1 MMGGEMEFTTK
12 EEADAAWA
20 NEEASGNKSPEVHA
34 ASMRFYDRQY
44 SGQTADLGNGSTV
57 LQDLTSQAF
66 PEQSYDQPP
75 KLFATL
81 LK

>member
-1 MMGGEMEFTTK
+1 MEFTTK

-57 LQDLTSQAF
+57 LTGPNEPSLPRAVLRPAAKIVCDVTQIKAR
-66 PEQSYDQPP
+66 
-75 KLFATL
+75 
-81 LK
+81 